1 MASLSLRK
9 VTKRFGNVTALEDID
24 LEIAHREF
32 VVIVGPSG
40 CGKST
45 LLRVIAGLEQL
56 TTGRLGVL

>member
-1 MASLSLRK
+1 M
-9 VTKRFGNVTALEDID
+9 VTALSEID
-24 LEIAHREF
+24 LDIAHREF

-56 TTGRLGVL
+56 SAGEIYVG